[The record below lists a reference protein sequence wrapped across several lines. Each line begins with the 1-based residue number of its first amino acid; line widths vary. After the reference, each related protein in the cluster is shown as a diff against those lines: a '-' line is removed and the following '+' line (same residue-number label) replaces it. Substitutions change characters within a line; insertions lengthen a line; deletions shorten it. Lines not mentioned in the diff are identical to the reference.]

1 MYTVVT
7 LFQLRAHLGLRPEET
22 ADDHRL
28 LWALGAATRHCERF
42 TGRKLLP
49 HHATHYHDVDRRH
62 PQELLLDDDLLELT
76 GVTNGDGRS
85 IPLSQLRRLPNARQ
99 PASAL
104 RLANGTQFVYHD
116 TPLAAV
122 AIAGIWGWHDDWSR
136 AWRDTGA
143 TVQEGPLAAVAH
155 TLAAPAED
163 AREGQAPRFQVGQ
176 LLRIGAEYLCLR
188 QIEAAGDGTL
198 TLSVMRGAQDSQAS
212 SHAAGAAIH
221 SYHPPP
227 DLAQAALQLAAWL
240 VQVQRQLA
248 SQDLPPAIRTLL
260 RGLRRAVVRA

>member
-7 LFQLRAHLGLRPEET
+7 LFQLRAHMGLRPDET

-28 LWALGAATRHCERF
+28 LWALGAATRHCERY

-49 HHATHYHDVDRRH
+49 HHATHYLDVDRHH
-62 PQELLLDDDLLELT
+62 PKELLLDDDLLELT

-104 RLANGTQFVYHD
+104 RLNNGSQFVYRE

-122 AIAGIWGWHDDWSR
+122 AVAGIWGWHDDWAR
-136 AWRDTGA
+136 AWRDTGV
-143 TVQEGPLAAVAH
+143 TVQEDPLTAAAV
-155 TLAAPAED
+155 TLTAPAEEV
-163 AREGQAPRFQVGQ
+163 AAGRTPRFQVGQ
-176 LLRIGAEYLCLR
+176 LLRIEEEFLRLQRIEVAEDDSLL
-188 QIEAAGDGTL
+188 L
-198 TLSVMRGAQDSQAS
+198 TVARGAQESQAG
-212 SHAAGAAIH
+212 SHTVGTAIH
-221 SYHPPP
+221 RYHPPP
-227 DLAQAALQLAAWL
+227 DLAQAVLQLAAWL

-260 RGLRRAVVRA
+260 RGLRRTVVRV

>member
-7 LFQLRAHLGLRPEET
+7 LYQLRAQLGLRPKET

-28 LWALGAATRHCERF
+28 LWALGAATRHCERY

-49 HHATHYHDVDRRH
+49 VHATHYHDVDRRH
-62 PQELLLDDDLLELT
+62 PKELLLEDDLLELT

-85 IPLSQLRRLPNARQ
+85 IPLSQLRRIPNARQ

-104 RLANGTQFVYHD
+104 RLNNGTQFVYRE

-122 AIAGIWGWHDDWSR
+122 AVDGIWGWHDDWSR
-136 AWRDTGA
+136 AWRDTGVQ
-143 TVQEGPLAAVAH
+143 VQEDPLTAAAV
-155 TLAAPAED
+155 TLTVPAEEEKVG
-163 AREGQAPRFQVGQ
+163 RAPRFQVGQ
-176 LLRIGAEYLCLR
+176 LLRIGDEYLRLR
-188 QIEAAGDGTL
+188 QITAVRDGGLLLTL
-198 TLSVMRGAQDSQAS
+198 TRGAQESPAS
-212 SHAAGAAIH
+212 THRAGSAIH
-221 SYHPPP
+221 RYHPPD
-227 DLAQAALQLAAWL
+227 DLTQAVLQLAAWL

-260 RGLRRAVVRA
+260 RGLRRTVVRV

>member
-7 LFQLRAHLGLRPEET
+7 LYQLRAHLGLRPEET

-28 LWALGAATRHCERF
+28 LWALGAATRHCERY

-49 HHATHYHDVDRRH
+49 HHATHYHDFDRRH
-62 PQELLLDDDLLELT
+62 PKELLLEDDLLELS

-85 IPLSQLRRLPNARQ
+85 IPLAQLRRIPNARQ

-104 RLANGTQFVYHD
+104 RLNNGTQFVYRD

-122 AIAGIWGWHDDWSR
+122 AVAGIWGWHDDWSR

-143 TVQEGPLAAVAH
+143 TVQEDPLTAAAV
-155 TLAAPAED
+155 TLGAPAEEEV
-163 AREGQAPRFQVGQ
+163 AGGTPRFQVGQ
-176 LLRIGAEYLCLR
+176 LLRIEEEFLQLR
-188 QIEAAGDGTL
+188 RIETVQDGSLLL
-198 TLSVMRGAQDSQAS
+198 TVSRGVQDSSPRA
-212 SHAAGAAIH
+212 HAAGTAIH
-221 SYHPPP
+221 RYHPPD
-227 DLAQAALQLAAWL
+227 DLAQAVLQLAAWL

-260 RGLRRAVVRA
+260 RGLQRTVVRV

>member
-7 LFQLRAHLGLRPEET
+7 LYQLRAHLGLRPEET

-28 LWALGAATRHCERF
+28 LWALGAATRHCERY

-62 PQELLLDDDLLELT
+62 PKELLLDDDLLELS

-85 IPLSQLRRLPNARQ
+85 IPLAQLRRIPNARQ

-104 RLANGTQFVYHD
+104 RLNNGTQFVYRD

-122 AIAGIWGWHDDWSR
+122 AVAGIWGWHDDWSR

-143 TVQEGPLAAVAH
+143 TVQEDPLTAAAV
-155 TLAAPAED
+155 TLGAPAEEEM
-163 AREGQAPRFQVGQ
+163 AGRTPRFQVGQ
-176 LLRIGAEYLCLR
+176 LLRIEDEFLR
-188 QIEAAGDGTL
+188 LRRIETAQDGSLLL
-198 TLSVMRGAQDSQAS
+198 TVSRGAQDSSARA
-212 SHAAGAAIH
+212 HATGTVIQR
-221 SYHPPP
+221 YHPPD
-227 DLAQAALQLAAWL
+227 DLAQAVLQLAAWL

-260 RGLRRAVVRA
+260 RGLRRTVVRV